1 MKLEDIIS
9 QSIHEN
15 GKPIGF
21 DVFMNFAL
29 YNTGLGYYRSSVNIL
44 GHQGDFITAPETSD
58 LFGYSVA
65 RQCAQIISGS
75 GDVLEFGAGSGVLA
89 VQVLFEL
96 GSTKVSTKKVLYY
109 RIEWTVKATT
119 EANYSRV
126 FCLNLLIVLNG

>member
-21 DVFMNFAL
+21 DVFMNYAL
-29 YNTGLGYYRSSVNIL
+29 YCPGLGYYRSSANIF

-65 RQCAQIISGS
+65 RQCAQIING
-75 GDVLEFGAGSGVLA
+75 GDVLEFGAGSGGLA
-89 VQVLFEL
+89 VQILFL
-96 GSTKVSTKKVLYY
+96 
-109 RIEWTVKATT
+109 
-119 EANYSRV
+119 
-126 FCLNLLIVLNG
+126 